1 MGKDLYFSLKREYLH
16 KQHEASNDTTL
27 KKDMLDFHFKITSIL
42 TFKSLKTHN
51 SEVK

>member
-27 KKDMLDFHFKITSIL
+27 KKGHAGFSVQNYFYTDI
-42 TFKSLKTHN
+42 
-51 SEVK
+51 